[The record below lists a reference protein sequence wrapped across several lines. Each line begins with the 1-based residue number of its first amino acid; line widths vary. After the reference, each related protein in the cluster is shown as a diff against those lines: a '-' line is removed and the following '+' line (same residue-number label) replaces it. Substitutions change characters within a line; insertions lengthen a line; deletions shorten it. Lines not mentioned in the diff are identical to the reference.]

1 MYCVQIYIEAI
12 AILQSM
18 SFFDNT
24 KIAGWAFFIIGILMI
39 ISAIMD
45 IWNGA
50 GATGSLSDN
59 AGYVVAGIGSL
70 IAAILYFLFGNKV
83 RNGTISAK
91 IDVLGNYVRIVGVT
105 TVIIN
110 LFALI
115 GYAVVGET
123 ALATFVVWI
132 ILGIIIAWI
141 GGKVNDGKTTNFDK
155 ILWIILLII
164 FVILFIGSL
173 LGIGGDV
180 VDIVKAI
187 CYAIVYLFMIIFM
200 FDEDVRKK
208 MGI

>member
-1 MYCVQIYIEAI
+1 
-12 AILQSM
+12 M

-39 ISAIMD
+39 ISAIMQ

-50 GATGSLSDN
+50 GQTESISEN
-59 AGYVVAGIGSL
+59 IGYVIAGIGAL
-70 IAAILYFLFGNKV
+70 IAAVVYFLFGNKV
-83 RNGTISAK
+83 RNGTISKK
-91 IDVLGNYVRIVGVT
+91 IDVLGNYVRVVGVT
-105 TVIIN
+105 TAIIN

-115 GYAVVGET
+115 GYSVVGET
-123 ALATFVVWI
+123 AIATYVVWL

-155 ILWIILLII
+155 ILWIILLIV
-164 FVILFIGSL
+164 FVILLIGSL
-173 LGIGGDV
+173 LGIGGDIV
-180 VDIVKAI
+180 NIVKAI

-200 FDEDVRKK
+200 FDADVRKK

>member
-1 MYCVQIYIEAI
+1 
-12 AILQSM
+12 M

-24 KIAGWAFFIIGILMI
+24 KIAGWAFFVIGILMI
-39 ISAIMD
+39 VAAIMD

-50 GATGSLSDN
+50 GSTESLTDN

-70 IAAILYFLFGNKV
+70 IAAIVYFLFGNKV

-91 IDVLGNYVRIVGVT
+91 IDVLGNYVRVVGVT
-105 TVIIN
+105 TAIIN

-115 GYAVVGET
+115 GYSVVGET
-123 ALATFVVWI
+123 AIATYVVWL

-155 ILWIILLII
+155 ILWIILLIV
-164 FVILFIGSL
+164 FVVLLIGSL
-173 LGIGGDV
+173 LGIGGDIV
-180 VDIVKAI
+180 NIVKAI

-200 FDEDVRKK
+200 FDADVRKK

>member
-1 MYCVQIYIEAI
+1 M
-12 AILQSM
+12 
-18 SFFDNT
+18 
-24 KIAGWAFFIIGILMI
+24 MI
-39 ISAIMD
+39 VAAIMD

-50 GATGSLSDN
+50 GSTESLTDN

-70 IAAILYFLFGNKV
+70 IAAIVYFLFGNKV

-91 IDVLGNYVRIVGVT
+91 IDVLGNYVRVVGVT
-105 TVIIN
+105 TAIIN

-115 GYAVVGET
+115 GYSVVGET
-123 ALATFVVWI
+123 AIATYVVWL

-155 ILWIILLII
+155 ILWIILLIV

-173 LGIGGDV
+173 LGIGGDIV
-180 VDIVKAI
+180 NIVKAI

-200 FDEDVRKK
+200 FDADVRKK

>member
-1 MYCVQIYIEAI
+1 
-12 AILQSM
+12 M

-24 KIAGWAFFIIGILMI
+24 KIAGWAFFVIGILMI
-39 ISAIMD
+39 VAAIMD

-50 GATGSLSDN
+50 GSTESLTDN

-70 IAAILYFLFGNKV
+70 IAAIVYFLFGNKV

-91 IDVLGNYVRIVGVT
+91 IDVLGNYVRVVGVT
-105 TVIIN
+105 TAIIN

-115 GYAVVGET
+115 GYSIVGET
-123 ALATFVVWI
+123 AIATYVVWL

-155 ILWIILLII
+155 ILWIILLIV
-164 FVILFIGSL
+164 FVVLLIGSL
-173 LGIGGDV
+173 LGIGGDIV
-180 VDIVKAI
+180 NIVKAI

-200 FDEDVRKK
+200 FDADVRKK

>member
-1 MYCVQIYIEAI
+1 M
-12 AILQSM
+12 
-18 SFFDNT
+18 
-24 KIAGWAFFIIGILMI
+24 
-39 ISAIMD
+39 
-45 IWNGA
+45 
-50 GATGSLSDN
+50 
-59 AGYVVAGIGSL
+59 
-70 IAAILYFLFGNKV
+70 
-83 RNGTISAK
+83 
-91 IDVLGNYVRIVGVT
+91 
-105 TVIIN
+105 
-110 LFALI
+110 
-115 GYAVVGET
+115 GET

>member
-1 MYCVQIYIEAI
+1 
-12 AILQSM
+12 M
-18 SFFDNT
+18 SFFEHT

-39 ISAIMD
+39 VAAIMD

-50 GATGSLSDN
+50 GSTESLTDN

-70 IAAILYFLFGNKV
+70 IAAIVYFLFGNKV

-91 IDVLGNYVRIVGVT
+91 IDVLGNYVRVVGVT
-105 TVIIN
+105 TAIIN

-115 GYAVVGET
+115 GYSVVGET
-123 ALATFVVWI
+123 AIATYVVWL

-155 ILWIILLII
+155 ILWIILLIV
-164 FVILFIGSL
+164 FVVLFIGSL
-173 LGIGGDV
+173 LGIGGDIV
-180 VDIVKAI
+180 NIVKAI

-200 FDEDVRKK
+200 FDADVRKK